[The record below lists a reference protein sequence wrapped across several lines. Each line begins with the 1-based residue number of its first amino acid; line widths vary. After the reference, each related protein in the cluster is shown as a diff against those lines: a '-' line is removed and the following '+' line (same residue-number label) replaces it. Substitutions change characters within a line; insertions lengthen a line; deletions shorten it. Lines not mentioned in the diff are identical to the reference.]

1 MSIGGAIRKKV
12 LEPPFS
18 GFEKKFEKELAEE
31 FKNSKKSSI
40 KINNVIST
48 EGKLSSKTL
57 DNNVI
62 NKKNS
67 KKSSKNSI
75 GKNKNENSII
85 SELENSLKSNDS
97 HLTGGKGKIVPAFV
111 EPINTPYFTTG
122 HKEIYN
128 KTHPVPHFPP
138 PISTGSVPSDVQIR
152 SVPESKGQD
161 KLLVDLQVYQDAK
174 KPPPP
179 RPTEL
184 PIQPLGLSSPFFPPQ
199 FQNHLNNFMKNFYT
213 PFVFKDYHINIGG
226 PNANHTHASMIY
238 EDALPPASV
247 FSSYKTLKERNGLCQ
262 YIRGTF
268 ISVEEGEDADFN
280 GNANSINSRLKLIE
294 LNPYNTNYFS
304 SNPYKGLPSNVLIY
318 RSCYPIVY
326 DKKEATT
333 QCQKSSV
340 GINMRVYRL
349 SKMEYQV
356 WKPTFEEPV
365 KPHEIKSILT
375 DMDTGKRTNI
385 EIIEDISRRA
395 TWIKRITPITD
406 KTKNDFDVWREL
418 EYYQYIRNVINK
430 SLVSPNFVESYC
442 WFIND
447 DSQLNFSKNT
457 MKQNGDQID
466 PETDSKKSIILL
478 TESPN
483 MNIFSWASDSYIKE
497 RNIQKQVYS
506 GYKPDNAWES
516 VIMQML
522 IVFYTMDEHKF
533 TFNEMQ
539 LQNNFYIKDINVF
552 GDSAQF
558 WKYKIKDIEFYVP
571 NYGHLLMLDSD
582 YHDMESTNT
591 RKIIG
596 KFLNNSDESHIQKTI
611 VNNALKCLSSNNFG
625 QEFKNIGGVKPSEVI
640 ISLLDR
646 ICTDIRGNLSFG
658 EVIQRNFL
666 KYLHNRIG
674 TPLRDSELSYVRKS
688 DIRPFRKGQLVVWE
702 KNFDSYEIVVY
713 LNNISEYEY
722 ECASREKD
730 TFVTKHVNKDLIYH
744 YSDYET
750 IKQDSKPGEPYF
762 SMDYIIESYIV

>member
-1 MSIGGAIRKKV
+1 MSTGQAIVQKQ
-12 LEPPFS
+12 
-18 GFEKKFEKELAEE
+18 
-31 FKNSKKSSI
+31 KN
-40 KINNVIST
+40 
-48 EGKLSSKTL
+48 E
-57 DNNVI
+57 DNLMT
-62 NKKNS
+62 KKNS
-67 KKSSKNSI
+67 KKLSKEMSTEGILSKKLLNNK
-75 GKNKNENSII
+75 KNKNEDNLITKKNSKVNNKNNINNSIM
-85 SELENSLKSNDS
+85 SEIENSLKSIDN
-97 HLTGGKGKIVPAFV
+97 HIGGKGKIVPAFV
-111 EPINTPYFTTG
+111 EPINTPYHTSA

-128 KTHPVPHFPP
+128 KNNPIPHFPP
-138 PISTGSVPSDVQIR
+138 PISTGSVPTNVEIR
-152 SVPESKGQD
+152 SVPESKGPD

-174 KPPPP
+174 KPPPA
-179 RPTEL
+179 RPNEL
-184 PIQPLGLSSPFFPPQ
+184 PIQPVALSSPFFPPQ
-199 FQNHLNNFMKNFYT
+199 FQNYLNNFMKNFYT

-226 PNANHTHASMIY
+226 PNTNHVHAAMVY

-268 ISVEEGEDADFN
+268 INIEEGEDANFN
-280 GNANSINSRLKLIE
+280 GDANSINSRLKLIE

-304 SNPYKGLPSNVLIY
+304 SNPYKGLPSNILIY

-333 QCQKSSV
+333 QCNKSSV

-349 SKMEYQV
+349 SKLEYQV

-365 KPHEIKSILT
+365 KSHEIKSILNT
-375 DMDTGKRTNI
+375 IDARKKTNI

-395 TWIKRITPITD
+395 SWIKRITPITD
-406 KTKNDFDVWREL
+406 KTKNDFDVWREI

-447 DSQLNFSKNT
+447 DAKLNFSKNT
-457 MKQNGDQID
+457 MKKKGDQID
-466 PETDSKKSIILL
+466 PETDSNKSIILL

-506 GYKPDNAWES
+506 GYKPDNVWES

-522 IVFYTMDEHKF
+522 IVFYTMDVHKF

-558 WKYKIKDIEFYVP
+558 WKYKIKDIDFFVP
-571 NYGHLLMLDSD
+571 NYGHLLMFDSD
-582 YHDMESTNT
+582 YHDMENNNT
-591 RKIIG
+591 PKIIG
-596 KFLNNSDESHIQKTI
+596 KFLNNSDESHIHQTI
-611 VNNALKCLSSNNFG
+611 VNNALKCLSSNNYG
-625 QEFKNIGGVKPSEVI
+625 QEFKNIGGVKGSENI
-640 ISLLDR
+640 INLLDR
-646 ICTDIRGNLSFG
+646 ICTDIRANLSFG

-666 KYLHNRIG
+666 KYLHNRVG
-674 TPLRDSELSYVRKS
+674 TSLRDSELSYVQKS

-702 KNFDSYEIVVY
+702 KNFDSYEIVIY
-713 LNNISEYEY
+713 LNNISEYEC

-730 TFVTKHVNKDLIYH
+730 TFITKTVNKDLIYH

-750 IKQDSKPGEPYF
+750 IKQDSKPGEPYL
-762 SMDYIIESYIV
+762 SMDYVIESYVV

>member
-1 MSIGGAIRKKV
+1 MSICGQLGNGRRKKINS
-12 LEPPFS
+12 EIII
-18 GFEKKFEKELAEE
+18 KD
-31 FKNSKKSSI
+31 NSKDDF
-40 KINNVIST
+40 T
-48 EGKLSSKTL
+48 
-57 DNNVI
+57 
-62 NKKNS
+62 NKKNEIS
-67 KKSSKNSI
+67 IEGIISKKKSSK
-75 GKNKNENSII
+75 KNKSKLDIGDSII
-85 SELENSLKSNDS
+85 NEIEDSIKSNDS

-152 SVPESKGQD
+152 SVPDTKGQD

-184 PIQPLGLSSPFFPPQ
+184 PIQPIALSSPFFPPQ
-199 FQNHLNNFMKNFYT
+199 FQNYLNNFMKNFYT

-268 ISVEEGEDADFN
+268 ISVEEGEDANFN
-280 GNANSINSRLKLIE
+280 GDANSINSRLKLIE

-304 SNPYKGLPSNVLIY
+304 SNPYKGLPSNILIY
-318 RSCYPIVY
+318 RSCYPIIY

-349 SKMEYQV
+349 SKLEYQV

-365 KPHEIKSILT
+365 KPHEAKTILANI
-375 DMDTGKRTNI
+375 DTSKMTNI
-385 EIIEDISRRA
+385 EIIENISKRA
-395 TWIKRITPITD
+395 SWVKRITPITD

-418 EYYQYIRNVINK
+418 SYYEFIRNNINK
-430 SLVSPNFVESYC
+430 NLVSPNFVESYC

-457 MKQNGDQID
+457 MKKNGDQID
-466 PETDSKKSIILL
+466 PDTDSKKSIILL

-506 GYKPDNAWES
+506 GYKPDNVWES
-516 VIMQML
+516 IVMQML
-522 IVFYTMDEHKF
+522 IIFYTMNKYNF
-533 TFNEMQ
+533 TFNEMK

-558 WKYKIKDIEFYVP
+558 WKYKIKDVEFYVP
-571 NYGHLLMLDSD
+571 NYGHLLMVDSD
-582 YHDMESTNT
+582 YHDMENNNT
-591 RKIIG
+591 QKIIG
-596 KFLNNSDESHIQKTI
+596 KFLNNTDESHINQKI
-611 VNNALKCLSSNNFG
+611 INNALECLSPNNFG
-625 QEFKNIGGVKPSEVI
+625 QEFKNIGGVRPSENI
-640 ISLLDR
+640 INLLER
-646 ICTDIRGNLSFG
+646 ICSDIRAKLPF
-658 EVIQRNFL
+658 EKVIQRNFL
-666 KYLHNRIG
+666 KYLHNRVG

-702 KNFDSYEIVVY
+702 KNFDSYEIIVY
-713 LNNISEYEY
+713 LDNISEYEC

-730 TFVTKHVNKDLIYH
+730 SFVTKHVNKDLIYH

-762 SMDYIIESYIV
+762 TMDYIIESYVV

>member
-1 MSIGGAIRKKV
+1 MSTSGQMSINNELIKGGVISKK
-12 LEPPFS
+12 
-18 GFEKKFEKELAEE
+18 
-31 FKNSKKSSI
+31 KNNNENKINVDFINKSSI
-40 KINNVIST
+40 K
-48 EGKLSSKTL
+48 KLSK
-57 DNNVI
+57 NN
-62 NKKNS
+62 KS
-67 KKSSKNSI
+67 KK
-75 GKNKNENSII
+75 SII
-85 SELENSLKSNDS
+85 SEIENSIKSHKSYNSHKSNES
-97 HLTGGKGKIVPAFV
+97 NLTGGKGKIVPAFV

-152 SVPESKGQD
+152 SVPETKGQD

-184 PIQPLGLSSPFFPPQ
+184 PIQPIALSSPFFPPQ
-199 FQNHLNNFMKNFYT
+199 FQNYLNNFMKNFYT
-213 PFVFKDYHINIGG
+213 PLVFKDYHINIGG
-226 PNANHTHASMIY
+226 PNANHIHASMVY

-268 ISVEEGEDADFN
+268 INIEEGENANFN
-280 GNANSINSRLKLIE
+280 GDTNSINSRLKLIE

-304 SNPYKGLPSNVLIY
+304 SNPYKGLPSNMLIY

-349 SKMEYQV
+349 SKLEYQV

-365 KPHEIKSILT
+365 KPHEVKTILSNINK
-375 DMDTGKRTNI
+375 DKMTNI

-395 TWIKRITPITD
+395 SWVKRITPITD

-418 EYYQYIRNVINK
+418 SYYEYIRNVINK

-466 PETDSKKSIILL
+466 PDTDSKKSIILL

-483 MNIFSWASDSYIKE
+483 MNIFYWASDSYIKE

-506 GYKPDNAWES
+506 GYKTDNIWES
-516 VIMQML
+516 VVMQML
-522 IVFYTMDEHKF
+522 IVFYTMDKYNF

-539 LQNNFYIKDINVF
+539 LQNNFFIKDINVF

-558 WKYKIKDIEFYVP
+558 WKYKIKDIDFYVP
-571 NYGHLLMLDSD
+571 NYGHLLMFDSD
-582 YHDMESTNT
+582 YHDMESNKTH
-591 RKIIG
+591 KIIG
-596 KFLNNSDESHIQKTI
+596 KFLNNSDESHIHQI
-611 VNNALKCLSSNNFG
+611 IINNALKCLSSNNYG
-625 QEFKNIGGVKPSEVI
+625 QEFKNIGGIRPSENI
-640 ISLLDR
+640 IILLDR
-646 ICTDIRGNLSFG
+646 ICSDIRANLSFG

-666 KYLHNRIG
+666 KYLHNRVG
-674 TPLRDSELSYVRKS
+674 TSLRDSELSYVRKS
-688 DIRPFRKGQLVVWE
+688 DIRTFRKVQLVVWE

-713 LNNISEYEY
+713 LNNIGEYEC

-730 TFVTKHVNKDLIYH
+730 TFITKHVNKDLIYH

-762 SMDYIIESYIV
+762 SMDYIIESYVV